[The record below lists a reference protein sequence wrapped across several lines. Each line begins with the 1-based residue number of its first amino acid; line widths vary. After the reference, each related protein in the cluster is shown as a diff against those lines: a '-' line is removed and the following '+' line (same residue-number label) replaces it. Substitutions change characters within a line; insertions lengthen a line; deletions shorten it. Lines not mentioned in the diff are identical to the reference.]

1 MLQSMG
7 LQRGGRDLAIEQQQQ
22 QHSEI
27 AGHGD
32 SVEDTAKEVCRT
44 FF

>member
-1 MLQSMG
+1 MQSMG
-7 LQRGGRDLAIEQQQQ
+7 LQRAGHDLAIEQQQ

-44 FF
+44 FS